1 MSGDEAETR
10 KRRIALVALGSILEG
25 DDGAGPA
32 ALAELSA
39 RWLVPPEVEPLDLGT
54 PGPYLAEHL
63 RGYDAV
69 VLLDAV
75 RSQLPPGT
83 VVVET
88 DPARIRSAPARMS
101 PHDPNLGEALDL
113 LALEGQLPEEVVVVG
128 VVPRHVGLGTEL
140 SEEVAAS
147 ILILAETAAHQLRR
161 LGAPP
166 HLREQP
172 LPADR
177 WWERV
182 EEEIKEEVLF

>member
-1 MSGDEAETR
+1 MSAGEAEK
-10 KRRIALVALGSILEG
+10 KRRIALVALGGVLEG

-39 RWLVPPEVEPLDLGT
+39 RWLLPPEVEPLDLGT

-69 VLLDAV
+69 VILDAV
-75 RSQLPPGT
+75 RSQLPAGT

-88 DPARIRSAPARMS
+88 DATRIRSAPARMS

-113 LALEGQLPEEVVVVG
+113 LALEGQLPEEVVIVG
-128 VVPRHVGLGTEL
+128 VVPRRVGLGTEL

-147 ILILAETAAHQLRR
+147 IPILAETAAHQLRR
-161 LGAPP
+161 LGATP

-172 LPADR
+172 LQADR

-182 EEEIKEEVLF
+182 DANVKEEVLF